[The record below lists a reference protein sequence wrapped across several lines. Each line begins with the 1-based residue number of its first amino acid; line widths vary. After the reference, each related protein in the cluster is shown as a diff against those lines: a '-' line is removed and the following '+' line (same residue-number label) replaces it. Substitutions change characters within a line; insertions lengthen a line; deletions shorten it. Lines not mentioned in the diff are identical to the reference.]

1 MSAETDDRR
10 EHRPLLGIALKVGA
24 VFCFITMFT
33 FVKLSGQV
41 PPGQIVFFRSF
52 FALVPVLIWIFVR
65 GHGLA
70 AFRTSDLKGHFWRG
84 MIGVTSMG
92 LGFYGLTQ
100 LPLPEA
106 VAIGYAMPLITVV
119 MGAVLLKEKVRAY
132 RWTAVLIGLVGVLI
146 VSWPRLSIFTD
157 PNAASVK
164 AAWGALA
171 VLGSAA
177 FAAGAMIQ
185 IRRLISRESA
195 ITIVIYFTLISAA
208 LSMTSVPFGWI
219 SLESRQWTFLIMAG
233 IVGGVGQI
241 LLTSCYRYADVSTI
255 APFEYVSL
263 LLSLA
268 IGYAVF
274 SDVPT
279 SQTLIGALIVV
290 GAGLFIIWRE
300 HRLGLE
306 RRRAKQAQSL

>member
-1 MSAETDDRR
+1 MSDNNTDRR

-24 VFCFITMFT
+24 VCSFISMYT
-33 FVKLSGQV
+33 FVKLAGQV

-52 FALVPVLIWIFVR
+52 FALIPVMIWV
-65 GHGLA
+65 
-70 AFRTSDLKGHFWRG
+70 FWRANG
-84 MIGVTSMG
+84 VSEFRSSDPMGHLWRGVIGVISMG

-106 VAIGYAMPLITVV
+106 VIIGYAMPLITVI

-132 RWTAVLIGLVGVLI
+132 RWTAVLVGLLGVLI
-146 VSWPRLSIFTD
+146 VSWPRLTIFAEPD
-157 PNAASVK
+157 AANVK

-185 IRRLISRESA
+185 IRRLIGRESA

-208 LSMTSVPFGWI
+208 LGLLSLPFGWA
-219 SLESRQWTFLIMAG
+219 SLSAQQAG
-233 IVGGVGQI
+233 ALVMTGILGGIGQI
-241 LLTSCYRYADVSTI
+241 FLTSCYRYADVSTI
-255 APFEYVSL
+255 APFEYISL
-263 LLSLA
+263 LLSVS
-268 IGYAVF
+268 IGYLVF
-274 SDVPT
+274 GDQPG
-279 SQTLIGALIVV
+279 SQTLLGGLIVV
-290 GAGLFIIWRE
+290 GAGMFIIWRE

-306 RRRAKQAQSL
+306 RKKAKEAQSL